1 MATQRKHKNEL
12 QEPKNHAIIL
22 PSKAVRNGKPP
33 CGFCISAGEYRICPG
48 RYGGLTVIH
57 AFIVGAHLG
66 AAMVGAVVGFLG
78 AAVLV
83 VLAAGAVSKLTKK
96 K

>member
-1 MATQRKHKNEL
+1 M
-12 QEPKNHAIIL
+12 
-22 PSKAVRNGKPP
+22 
-33 CGFCISAGEYRICPG
+33 
-48 RYGGLTVIH
+48 IH